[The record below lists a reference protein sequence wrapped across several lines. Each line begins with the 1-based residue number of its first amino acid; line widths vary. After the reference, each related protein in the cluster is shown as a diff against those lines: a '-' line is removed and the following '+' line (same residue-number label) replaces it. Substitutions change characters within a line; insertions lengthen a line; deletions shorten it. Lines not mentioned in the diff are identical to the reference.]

1 MNGIVLLNVPY
12 QIANGGHVSSPGMQT
27 QVWTVTEIITVLRE
41 RSHNLYVP
49 TYMYMYMYTDYIP

>member
-27 QVWTVTEIITVLRE
+27 QVWTVPEIIIVLRE
-41 RSHNLYVP
+41 RSHNLYVS
-49 TYMYMYMYTDYIP
+49 TYMYMYMYADYIP